1 MAGLIPQSFIDD
13 LLHRTDI
20 LEVVDK
26 RVPLKKSG
34 KNYQACCPF
43 HNEKTPSFS
52 VQPER
57 QFYYCFGCG
66 AGGNAIGFVMNFD
79 HVDFPQ
85 AVETLAR
92 DAGVEVPR
100 EESKA
105 ETRRQS
111 EHAKLL
117 DVLERA
123 SKFYQFQLRQHAER
137 KRPIEYLKTRGV
149 SGEIARDFAIG
160 YAPPGWENLI
170 EAIGVDEPAQK
181 NLLKAGMV
189 IERNKPEGEEV
200 RKDNDKRSPYYDR
213 FRDRIMFPIRDS
225 RGRTIAFGGRVLGD
239 DKPKYLNSPETPVF
253 HKGSELYGL
262 YESKK
267 FGDKFSRLLLVEGYM
282 DVIALAQMGI
292 RNAVATLGTA
302 TSDRHLTRMFRAV
315 SEVVFCFDGDAA
327 GLNAAWRALE
337 TSLPLMED
345 GRRVRFLFLPEGD
358 DPDTHVRKV
367 GKDKFLEQ
375 IEQAVPLEQFFFDK
389 LSEDLD
395 IDSIEG
401 KARLSNL
408 AKPLIRQLPKGVYGQ
423 LMLDRL
429 SDTLGVSSESLDQL
443 MATAPE
449 PAYQPPTPD
458 MAPPPPDDYPAA
470 PAYGATQARPAERGP
485 GAALA
490 KIRKPASIK
499 AIELLLRNPEIA
511 LSLEVDLEPLRYAE
525 DESRKLLC
533 TLIEK
538 VQKEPHIETYTLLGY
553 CYGTHLGGQ
562 LTQLMQSEKITPQEG
577 LEEEFKQIIGNILSD
592 IQQKLHLLRLKDEL
606 KSRVSAANAANS
618 DGPEAV

>member
-79 HVDFPQ
+79 HLDFPQ

-117 DVLERA
+117 DVLEQA
-123 SKFYQFQLRQHAER
+123 SKFYQFQLRHHAER

-149 SGEIARDFAIG
+149 NGEIARDFAIG
-160 YAPPGWENLI
+160 YAPPGWDKLI
-170 EAIGVDEPAQK
+170 EAIGVDAQQQK

-253 HKGSELYGL
+253 HKGAELYGL

-375 IEQAVPLEQFFFDK
+375 VEQSVPLEQFFFDK

-429 SDTLGVSSESLDQL
+429 SDTLGVSSESLDQF
-443 MATAPE
+443 MATAPD
-449 PAYQPPTPD
+449 PAQRPPPPE
-458 MAPPPPDDYPAA
+458 MAPPPEDHGA
-470 PAYGATQARPAERGP
+470 PPPYGAPQSRPSDRGP
-485 GAALA
+485 GVALT

-511 LSLEVDLEPLRYAE
+511 LALEANLESLRYAE

-538 VQKEPHIETYTLLGY
+538 VQNEPQIETYTLLGY

-562 LTQLMQSEKITPQEG
+562 LTQLLQAEKITPQEG
-577 LEEEFKQIIGNILSD
+577 LEEEFKQIIDNILSD

-606 KSRVSAANAANS
+606 KSRISAANESNAE
-618 DGPEAV
+618 GPDQL